1 MTKLSTV
8 IFSMS
13 SSNIRNANGVFA
25 GTYTPTKEQKKVS
38 NIAQRV
44 SKARRESM
52 KTGPCVVILS
62 STK

>member
-52 KTGPCVVILS
+52 KPGPCIVI
-62 STK
+62 TPQK

>member
-13 SSNIRNANGVFA
+13 SANIRNANGVFA
-25 GTYTPTKEQKKVS
+25 GVVEKTKEQKKVTR
-38 NIAQRV
+38 IANRV

-52 KTGPCVVILS
+52 KSGPCVVLS
-62 STK
+62 TTK